1 MDKILFSSM
10 FDGWR
15 TPDELFKKLDNEF
28 HFGID
33 VAADKEN
40 AKCPVYITKE
50 ENALLKD
57 WGGRGAI
64 FCNPPYSRKLGEWVE
79 KAVFEHHRTGETV
92 VLLIP
97 ARTDTKWFHKFVL
110 PYAREIRFIK
120 GRIKFLDRDGKLVNS
135 ATFPSM
141 VVIFKQK
148 GGLF

>member
-1 MDKILFSSM
+1 M

-15 TPDELFKKLDNEF
+15 TPDDLFKVLDDEF

-50 ENALLKD
+50 ENALVKD

-92 VLLIP
+92 VMLIP
-97 ARTDTKWFHKFVL
+97 ARTDVKWFHKFVL
-110 PYAREIRFIK
+110 PYAREIRFVK
-120 GRIKFLDRDGKLVNS
+120 SRIHFVYKDGKTKDR
-135 ATFPSM
+135 APFPAM
-141 VVIFKQK
+141 VVIF
-148 GGLF
+148 